1 MQMLK
6 SLYPITQETSTVP
19 TLRTTIDEE
28 APQVE
33 VVVTEEYDIPPDPAT
48 IDISIADITPVE
60 VQPNTEA
67 DEVQTNT
74 ESCCVFYQIPVRT
87 TGWCGLPVEERPDF
101 TSVWNRAEVY
111 SALIPT
117 YFFFLA
123 IIFTCSYYL
132 ADEETRCEVEWMR
145 PPGKDTRDT
154 LLTTLGISTL
164 VVVFCTY
171 PLGLLVW
178 YGGVSVA
185 FTRKV
190 THVVFISFL
199 PAIAIYTNQ
208 QNEGLARDMFI
219 AMVWQSLSSTLLGAI
234 IFSKVVRKYVPV
246 LRVAFSCIDRP
257 EDRPFSLTW
266 LNLQM
271 VGMTIVEIP
280 MVQWMLSNDKGLLIW
295 IPFLS
300 VALGDGLAEPV
311 GRLWGKHKYTVRA
324 LFTTKKYTRSFEGSA
339 CVFFWTTVAVAIGT
353 PEMNAI
359 QGFLCFLTIPI
370 ANTVM
375 EAVSP
380 HSFDNH
386 FMWAITWFLLWIIFD
401 VIQYDFM

>member
-1 MQMLK
+1 MFNFLNPLICARK
-6 SLYPITQETSTVP
+6 PTVTSVKTNTDKEAVQES
-19 TLRTTIDEE
+19 
-28 APQVE
+28 
-33 VVVTEEYDIPPDPAT
+33 VVDIPEPS
-48 IDISIADITPVE
+48 IDIVVKP
-60 VQPNTEA
+60 
-67 DEVQTNT
+67 TNT
-74 ESCCVFYQIPVRT
+74 ESCCVFYQCEVRT

-101 TSVWNRAEVY
+101 TTCWNKAEAYSVA
-111 SALIPT
+111 IPSF
-117 YFFFLA
+117 FFFLMV
-123 IIFTCSYYL
+123 IFTSGYYI
-132 ADEETRCEVEWMR
+132 ACEKGCDGIDWMR
-145 PPGKDTRDT
+145 PPDTDTRIT

-164 VVVFCTY
+164 VVVVCTY

-190 THVVFISFL
+190 THIVFISFL
-199 PAIAIYTNQ
+199 PAIAIYTNK

-219 AMVWQSLSSTLLGAI
+219 AMVWQSFSSTLLGAI
-234 IFSKVVRKYVPV
+234 IFSKVVRKYVPL

-257 EDRPFSLTW
+257 EDRPLSLTW

-271 VGMTIVEIP
+271 VGMTMIEIP

-311 GRLWGKHKYTVRA
+311 GRLWGNHKYTARA
-324 LFTTKKYTRSFEGSA
+324 LFTTKKYTRSLEGSA

-359 QGFLCFLTIPI
+359 QGFLCFLTIPA
-370 ANTVM
+370 ANTIM

-386 FMWAITWFLLWIIFD
+386 FMWGITWFLLWIIFD